1 MQVEMDPIR
10 VNAKFSHVPPST
22 LAEFKRAAAQA
33 QDLTKREPGALQYD
47 WFFNDD
53 QTVCIVHEA
62 YVDSAAVTAHIGN
75 LGDVFGKLLETDGG
89 CSFEV
94 FGNPSRELRDAVS
107 GLDLTVFAH
116 FQGK

>member
-1 MQVEMDPIR
+1 MDPIR
-10 VNAKFSHVPPST
+10 VNAKFSHLPPST

-62 YVDSAAVTAHIGN
+62 YVDSAAVPAPHREPGRRVRLSRVQCQTGAF
-75 LGDVFGKLLETDGG
+75 GDHRSARRAAG
-89 CSFEV
+89 CRSSE
-94 FGNPSRELRDAVS
+94 
-107 GLDLTVFAH
+107 
-116 FQGK
+116 

>member
-1 MQVEMDPIR
+1 MTGSSTTIR
-10 VNAKFSHVPPST
+10 PFASCTRRTST
-22 LAEFKRAAAQA
+22 RLRC
-33 QDLTKREPGALQYD
+33 L
-47 WFFNDD
+47 
-53 QTVCIVHEA
+53 H
-62 YVDSAAVTAHIGN
+62 HIGN
-75 LGDVFGKLLETDGG
+75 LGDVFGKLLETGGG